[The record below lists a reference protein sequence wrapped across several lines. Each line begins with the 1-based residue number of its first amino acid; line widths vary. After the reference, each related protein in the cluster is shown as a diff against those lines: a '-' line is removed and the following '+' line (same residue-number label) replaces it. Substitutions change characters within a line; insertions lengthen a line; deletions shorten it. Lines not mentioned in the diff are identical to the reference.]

1 MENALLLPS
10 APTDNLYKF
19 MTFLG
24 ISLFAFCTW
33 QMTSR
38 SQLLETGLTDIAFRH
53 ALVEMRAER
62 TRESIKILDRQT
74 AGLMADVSEET
85 RKRWRA
91 ETEALLRT
99 VEEQIADLE
108 QIFTEKVHTKS
119 QHEQYVQHE
128 RAWLKAGQ
136 AAGLAMLLLG
146 GVLWYLLHQRY
157 QDRLIAVQAK
167 EAVLKA
173 GDKA

>member
-38 SQLLETGLTDIAFRH
+38 SQLLETGLTDIAFRR
-53 ALVEMRAER
+53 ALVEMRSDR
-62 TRESIKILDRQT
+62 THESIKILDRLT
-74 AGLMADVSEET
+74 AAPMADVSEET

-91 ETEALLRT
+91 ETEALLLT
-99 VEEQIADLE
+99 VEQQIADLE
-108 QIFTEKVHTKS
+108 KVFTEKVRTES
-119 QHEQYVQHE
+119 QQEQYVRHE
-128 RAWLKAGQ
+128 LVWLKAGQ
-136 AAGLAMLLLG
+136 AVGLTMLLLG
-146 GVLWYLLHQRY
+146 GVLWYFLHQRY
-157 QDRLIAVQAK
+157 QDRLIAAQARG
-167 EAVLKA
+167 AMSNA
-173 GDKA
+173 SSSS